1 MKGECSGWA
10 GLSRAKA
17 RSVSSAAST
26 GATGRYHSR
35 ACGIKK
41 EKEGL
46 QMQTGRQTERQADR
60 HAKIAKTCAQKNA
73 QTNAKQP
80 NTQYRPAKFLLHNIY
95 NVVDTF

>member
-1 MKGECSGWA
+1 
-10 GLSRAKA
+10 
-17 RSVSSAAST
+17 
-26 GATGRYHSR
+26 
-35 ACGIKK
+35 
-41 EKEGL
+41 
-46 QMQTGRQTERQADR
+46 MQTGRQTERQADR